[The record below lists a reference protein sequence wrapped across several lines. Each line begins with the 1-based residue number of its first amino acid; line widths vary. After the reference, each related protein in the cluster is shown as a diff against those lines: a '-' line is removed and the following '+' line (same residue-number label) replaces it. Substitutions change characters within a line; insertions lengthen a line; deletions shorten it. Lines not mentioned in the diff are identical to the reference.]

1 MILDLSRGGACVL
14 EQVSFEGSVQREAFF
29 VLGAEE
35 RWAPLS
41 GQVAVVW
48 GGKNSSVLSPRMI
61 CCALCHVGYKGSL
74 LPHKGPW
81 RQGLLLAPFYR

>member
-1 MILDLSRGGACVL
+1 MVKNKTTRRAAAILDLSRGGAYVL

-41 GQVAVVW
+41 GQ
-48 GGKNSSVLSPRMI
+48 GGCYLGRKE
-61 CCALCHVGYKGSL
+61 
-74 LPHKGPW
+74 
-81 RQGLLLAPFYR
+81 